1 MSATPHKSINCA
13 HNKFLLPF
21 FNVHGQNYFCYFFFQ
36 VGRTALFKTVE
47 RCDEFAVKLLLNKGA
62 LVNIADKDGMTAL
75 HVSIPTYSPTLVYL
89 LVSKGAII
97 DATDNVS
104 HNYAPHVQVSVNR
117 STSISTPS
125 WLIRARS
132 YSSVIELDVIKSIQ
146 ILFSNLFSFIS
157 IFLSE
162 KYSFYL

>member
-1 MSATPHKSINCA
+1 MFMVKII
-13 HNKFLLPF
+13 F
-21 FNVHGQNYFCYFFFQ
+21 VYFFLQ

-117 STSISTPS
+117 ST
-125 WLIRARS
+125 RS
-132 YSSVIELDVIKSIQ
+132 LSGRDRT
-146 ILFSNLFSFIS
+146 LFCTRKL
-157 IFLSE
+157 
-162 KYSFYL
+162 K

>member
-1 MSATPHKSINCA
+1 MIKKNERQHLLQCLLYHTERINCA
-13 HNKFLLPF
+13 HNKYLLPF
-21 FNVHGQNYFCYFFFQ
+21 FNVHGQNYFFCFFLQ

-104 HNYAPHVQVSVNR
+104 RTY
-117 STSISTPS
+117 T
-125 WLIRARS
+125 
-132 YSSVIELDVIKSIQ
+132 
-146 ILFSNLFSFIS
+146 
-157 IFLSE
+157 
-162 KYSFYL
+162 